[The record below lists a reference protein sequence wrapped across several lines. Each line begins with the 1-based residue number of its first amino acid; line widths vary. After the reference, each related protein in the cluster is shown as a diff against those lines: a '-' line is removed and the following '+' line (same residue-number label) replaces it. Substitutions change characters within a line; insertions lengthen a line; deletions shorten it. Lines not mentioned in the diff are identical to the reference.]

1 MAILSS
7 VASTSI
13 LASVT
18 SVGGVA
24 GAVFGGLGSKPEA
37 PELDIQRGE
46 NTRDGGAG
54 KDDIKGAA
62 TLESSGQDTDDQDGN
77 NRPIGRPGRSLA
89 ALDLQTQTAAQD
101 VGTTEE
107 VENNDGETP
116 TAAAPDDAGP
126 EKTKTNSSGE
136 DVDENG
142 LTEAERRQVEQLKQ
156 RDREVK
162 EHERAHA
169 AAGGG
174 IAGQPNYQYATGP
187 DGNQYAVAGEVRI
200 NTTPVRGNPEATI
213 RKLEQVKRAA
223 LAPRE
228 PSGQDRRV
236 AASADAGIAA
246 ARQEVAAQK
255 REEAQNSVD
264 RRAEGE
270 TLAADRSSRN
280 VTGNE
285 PVFDP
290 EERFRNEV
298 RGISAAPQ
306 TGLAGAGVLQTNVG
320 LSDPGQLFSL
330 VA

>member
-1 MAILSS
+1 MAILLSA
-7 VASTSI
+7 ASTSI

-18 SVGGVA
+18 SFGGVA
-24 GAVFGGLGSKPEA
+24 GAAAGGVDSSLKA
-37 PELDIQRGE
+37 PESGVQDASTQELPAPD
-46 NTRDGGAG
+46 
-54 KDDIKGAA
+54 
-62 TLESSGQDTDDQDGN
+62 ESAQEEDS
-77 NRPIGRPGRSLA
+77 RPTGRPGRSLA
-89 ALDLQTQTAAQD
+89 ALDIQTQTAAQNAD
-101 VGTTEE
+101 PTEE
-107 VENNDGETP
+107 GSAEDGEEAP
-116 TAAAPDDAGP
+116 TAAAPQDGGA
-126 EKTKTNSSGE
+126 ETAKTNSSGE

-142 LTEAERRQVEQLKQ
+142 LTEADRRQVEQLKQ

-174 IAGQPNYQYATGP
+174 IAGQPNYKYATGP

-200 NTTPVRGNPEATI
+200 DTSPVRGNPEATI

-236 AASADAGIAA
+236 AANAEAGITA
-246 ARQEVAAQK
+246 ARREATAQR
-255 REEAQNSVD
+255 REEAQENGEG
-264 RRAEGE
+264 RAAGE
-270 TLAADRSSRN
+270 TEAANRSERN
-280 VTGNE
+280 APDSG

-290 EERFRNEV
+290 EERFRNEIQ
-298 RGISAAPQ
+298 GISETPQ
-306 TGLAGAGVLQTNVG
+306 TGLAGAGALQTNVG